1 MVLQQIFT
9 ANKIGYTLL
18 ISALFL
24 GQATANAEEKETLRL
39 GINDGLAEPLSSF
52 ERQEKY
58 KSFSEYISQA
68 LKKPVR
74 FEVFQNLKQ
83 EGDPKKAR
91 FDIAFVKPSNA
102 AALALR
108 DKGSYLVASAKGDF
122 FATFIVAK
130 NSSIKTA
137 ADIKGKRIAMPAQIS
152 LMSHIGLATLRDL
165 DIDPATQQ
173 INHTSY
179 QEQAVYMVEQKL
191 ADVAVVGPTV
201 AKKFEAKGGAAVFK
215 SKIVPA
221 WTVVAAPT
229 MSNEDVEKLRT
240 ALLNMGNSDSGKSI
254 LAQIGVKEFTPGKKE
269 DYLELLKWLR
279 V

>member
-1 MVLQQIFT
+1 MILQQIFT
-9 ANKIGYTLL
+9 AHKIGYALLLSTL
-18 ISALFL
+18 IL
-24 GQATANAEEKETLRL
+24 GQATANAEEKEILRL

-74 FEVFQNLKQ
+74 FEVFQTLKQ

-122 FATFIVAK
+122 FATFMVAK
-130 NSSIKTA
+130 NSSLKKAT
-137 ADIKGKRIAMPAQIS
+137 DIKGKRITMPAQVS
-152 LMSHIGLATLRDL
+152 LMSYIGLATLRDL

-173 INHTSY
+173 ISYTSY
-179 QEQAVYMVEQKL
+179 QEQAIYMVEQKL
-191 ADVAVVGPTV
+191 ADIAVVGPVV
-201 AKKFEAKGGAAVFK
+201 AKEFEAKGGAVLFK

-221 WTVVAAPT
+221 WAVVAAPS
-229 MSNEDVEKLRT
+229 MSKEDVEKLRI
-240 ALLNMGNSDSGKSI
+240 ALMNMGNSTNGKTI
-254 LAQIGVKEFTPGKKE
+254 LMQIGVKEFVPGKKE